1 MESNLARNVFSR
13 ILQNTKKPDS
23 GPASLSVE
31 DAKSLRE
38 VASEIIRRDKEG
50 IRSHWGP
57 RIPDL
62 NKLCEVILSDEQL
75 KVVGQRKSE
84 VAQAILDAIVVAE
97 QNSPTEAQL
106 SEAVVTQG
114 VAPVAV
120 DTPPA
125 KRTRISTAEEE
136 FLEEQLRLFRRRNA
150 IIPSPWDKYL
160 QPEAALARA
169 QKSLSW
175 PCPLLAD
182 RRGTF
187 LAGRQ
192 ELIRDLQK
200 QSQEVEKWS
209 SISVGDGTLLSERAK
224 ELSAVLAELAQ
235 ESEPFP
241 PSVPATVIAKTYKLL
256 LNNRVKELQLE
267 EANAQVSHPVNSVRV
282 AVASPVVA
290 SVPHAKSVRFAVSS
304 PVEASSAHSVATANT
319 SAVRSLFTVSSPV
332 APAALNSRA
341 AETFASITG
350 RSVAPTNSESHLED
364 CCFLVAAH
372 DKRKKDLVGRMG
384 IRIERPVPAAALQII
399 SKRMAPVGS
408 LLDSASSL
416 FPGKSS
422 EAAEQRSAVSTVLN
436 EVFDQANVV
445 AVERINRG
453 SATQRKQRL
462 ADGAAMS
469 EQQRQDSM
477 KRESIALSRIAV
489 LARMI
494 ACGVDSLAKLQLST
508 ETPQLA
514 KDIMAMSGMDL
525 TSATSAAKAVLS
537 AAVSQKQ
544 FKKAEDK
551 RKAQV
556 AAIARKKALDSM
568 RRYGGGRGH
577 GKGRGRA
584 RGRGRGRGGRGKRH
598 GSQNKR
604 PRACHR
610 CGATDHL
617 AKDCPQPPAN
627 ASNKKS

>member
-1 MESNLARNVFSR
+1 MESEFARDLIAR
-13 ILQNTKKPDS
+13 IISTSSKSND
-23 GPASLSVE
+23 GPVALSAE
-31 DAKSLRE
+31 DAKSLTD
-38 VASEIIRRDKEG
+38 VAQEIVRRGRQG

-57 RIPDL
+57 RVVDL
-62 NKLCEVILSDEQL
+62 NNLCELILTEEQL
-75 KVVGQRKSE
+75 HLKGQRKTE
-84 VAQAILDAIVVAE
+84 VAQAIVNAI
-97 QNSPTEAQL
+97 SEAQQ
-106 SEAVVTQG
+106 SGVVTQG
-114 VAPVAV
+114 VAPVVAE
-120 DTPPA
+120 TPPQ
-125 KRTRISTAEEE
+125 KRARISPAEEA
-136 FLEEQLRLFRRRNA
+136 FLEEQLRVFREKNPV
-150 IIPSPWDKYL
+150 ISSPWDKYL
-160 QPEAALARA
+160 QPEAASARG

-192 ELIRDLQK
+192 ELVRDLQK
-200 QSQEVEKWS
+200 QSQEVDTWPA
-209 SISVGDGTLLSERAK
+209 ISVGDGTLLSERAK
-224 ELSAVLAELAQ
+224 ELPGVLAELAQ

-241 PSVPATVIAKTYKLL
+241 PSVPATVIARTYKLL
-256 LNNRVKELQLE
+256 LNNRIKELQLE
-267 EANAQVSHPVNSVRV
+267 EANAQVAQRASANSARV
-282 AVASPVVA
+282 AVASPVVTTP
-290 SVPHAKSVRFAVSS
+290 VPPVKSVRFAVSS
-304 PVEASSAHSVATANT
+304 PVEPSSVPQVATANT

-332 APAALNSRA
+332 APAVLNARA
-341 AETFASITG
+341 AETFTSITG
-350 RSVAPTNSESHLED
+350 RSVAPTNSQSHLED

-372 DKRKKDLVGRMG
+372 DKRKKDLVGSLG

-422 EAAEQRSAVSTVLN
+422 EAAEQRRAVSTVLS

-462 ADGAAMS
+462 ADGTAMS
-469 EQQRQDSM
+469 EQQRRDSM
-477 KRESIALSRIAV
+477 QRESIALSRIAV
-489 LARMI
+489 LSRMI

-514 KDIMAMSGMDL
+514 KDIMAMSGMDI

-544 FKKAEDK
+544 FKKAEEK
-551 RKAQV
+551 RKAQA

-568 RRYGGGRGH
+568 RKFSGGRGH

-584 RGRGRGRGGRGKRH
+584 RGRGRGRGGRGKRS
-598 GSQNKR
+598 GTQNR
-604 PRACHR
+604 RARTCYR
-610 CGATDHL
+610 CGSADHV

-627 ASNKKS
+627 ANASNKKS

>member
-1 MESNLARNVFSR
+1 MDSDVARNLIAR
-13 ILQNTKKPDS
+13 ILQSSKNSDE
-23 GPASLSVE
+23 GPFALSAQ
-31 DAKSLRE
+31 DAKSLTD
-38 VASEIIRRDKEG
+38 VAQEIVRRGRQG

-57 RIPDL
+57 RVVEL
-62 NKLCEVILSDEQL
+62 NSLCEVILNEEQL
-75 KVVGQRKSE
+75 QQKGQLKTD
-84 VAQAILDAIVVAE
+84 VAQAILDAI
-97 QNSPTEAQL
+97 SEAQQ
-106 SEAVVTQG
+106 SDIAASQG

-120 DTPPA
+120 ETPPA
-125 KRTRISTAEEE
+125 KRTRISPAEEE
-136 FLEEQLRLFRRRNA
+136 FLQEQLRLFRKKNE
-150 IIPSPWDKYL
+150 IISSPWDKYL
-160 QPEAALARA
+160 QPEEASARA

-200 QSQEVEKWS
+200 QSQEVDKWPG
-209 SISVGDGTLLSERAK
+209 ISVGDGTLLSERAK
-224 ELSAVLAELAQ
+224 ELPVVLAELAQ

-241 PSVPATVIAKTYKLL
+241 PSVSASVIAKTYKLL

-267 EANAQVSHPVNSVRV
+267 EANAQVSQRASSNSVRG
-282 AVASPVVA
+282 AVASPVAVTP
-290 SVPHAKSVRFAVSS
+290 VPPVKRVRFAATS
-304 PVEASSAHSVATANT
+304 PVESTSVPPVDNSNT

-332 APAALNSRA
+332 APAVLNSRA
-341 AETFASITG
+341 AKTFASITG

-384 IRIERPVPAAALQII
+384 IRIERPVPKAALQII
-399 SKRMAPVGS
+399 AKRMAPVGS

-422 EAAEQRSAVSTVLN
+422 EAADQRSAVSTVLN

-477 KRESIALSRIAV
+477 KRESTALSRIAV
-489 LARMI
+489 LSRMI

-525 TSATSAAKAVLS
+525 TSATAAAKAVLT

-544 FKKAEDK
+544 FKKDEDK

-568 RRYGGGRGH
+568 RTYDGGRGR
-577 GKGRGRA
+577 GKGRGRGRS
-584 RGRGRGRGGRGKRH
+584 RGRGRGRRGKRS
-598 GSQNKR
+598 GTQNKR
-604 PRACHR
+604 ARACYR
-610 CGATDHL
+610 CGSTDHI
-617 AKDCPQPPAN
+617 AKDCPQPPAEG
-627 ASNKKS
+627 SSKKN